1 MALKDAE
8 IKPLRGSQLREVESE
23 ELKQELRRLQEASFR
38 LGFRSATE
46 TVDNPMQF
54 RTIRRNIARIQT
66 VLRQREAKA

>member
-8 IKPLRGSQLREVESE
+8 TKPLRGGQLREIESD

-54 RTIRRNIARIQT
+54 RVIRRNIARIKT
-66 VLRQREAKA
+66 VLRERGAGA